1 MRKTR
6 LQQLHDAYEES
17 LNKKETDW
25 VFTYNEAP
33 PTDRYVQTW
42 LKYYNED
49 GSSYDVFGVVLHYGI
64 CFDYGSSHI
73 VAWKDI

>member
-6 LQQLHDAYEES
+6 LQKLHDAYEES
-17 LNKKETDW
+17 LNKREDSW
-25 VFTYNEAP
+25 VFTYNKLP

-42 LKYYNED
+42 MKYYNED

-64 CFDYGSSHI
+64 CFEYASSHI